1 MVGAKTPLSERLKL
15 ASDVRLQADLNNT
28 PLLDQLQVTRTSIAR
43 HLRLL
48 GRSTSVWWSAVF
60 LICLVLVAPLAVV
73 DVPPLLDYPN
83 HLARAF
89 FWAHV
94 QMFFFFSKM
103 YAPLWAVFPTLA
115 IDLILPP

>member
-1 MVGAKTPLSERLKL
+1 MVGAKPPLSERRKL

-43 HLRLL
+43 CLLLL
-48 GRSTSVWWSAVF
+48 GHSTSVWWSAVF

-83 HLARAF
+83 HLARAYVL
-89 FWAHV
+89 AHG
-94 QMFFFFSKM
+94 QTDFTFRKCMRRIGRSFLTWQS
-103 YAPLWAVFPTLA
+103 
-115 IDLILPP
+115 I